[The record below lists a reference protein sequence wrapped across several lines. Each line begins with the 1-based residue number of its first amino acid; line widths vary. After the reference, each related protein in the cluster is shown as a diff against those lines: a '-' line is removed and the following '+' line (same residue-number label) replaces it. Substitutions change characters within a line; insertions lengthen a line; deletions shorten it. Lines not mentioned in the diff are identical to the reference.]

1 MGAAPMPSSPASS
14 FNHFSARFEPEPV
27 PGERN
32 NGGNRS
38 IVGNKLQ
45 ENCEFPEQNAV
56 VAPRSQLQAIHLL
69 PFAAKQPN
77 WRHVV

>member
-1 MGAAPMPSSPASS
+1 MPSPQSVD
-14 FNHFSARFEPEPV
+14 HFSARFEPEPV

-32 NGGNRS
+32 NGGDGP

-45 ENCEFPEQNAV
+45 ENCEFREQNAA
-56 VAPRSQLQAIHLL
+56 VAARLQLQAIDV
-69 PFAAKQPN
+69 PPCAAKQPN